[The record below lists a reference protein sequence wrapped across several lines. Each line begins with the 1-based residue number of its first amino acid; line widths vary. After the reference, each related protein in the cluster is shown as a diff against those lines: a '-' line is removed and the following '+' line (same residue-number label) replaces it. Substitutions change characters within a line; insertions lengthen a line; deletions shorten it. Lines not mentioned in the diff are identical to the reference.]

1 MVVRDGTVCNTV
13 GNQVKT
19 QESAAVQG
27 ERANFWETEKERYR
41 QDMTKKKNRMESES
55 DDRRQNTK
63 PKFTYFSEEGRKKV
77 SKLVGCWCERVEVS

>member
-1 MVVRDGTVCNTV
+1 MGQFATGLV

-41 QDMTKKKNRMESES
+41 QIMTKRKIERKVKVKVVTEDRTQKNK
-55 DDRRQNTK
+55 QN
-63 PKFTYFSEEGRKKV
+63 SNI
-77 SKLVGCWCERVEVS
+77 S

>member
-1 MVVRDGTVCNTV
+1 MVRDWTVCNTV

-41 QDMTKKKNRMESES
+41 QNMTKRKIEWKVKVVTEDRTQKNK
-55 DDRRQNTK
+55 QN
-63 PKFTYFSEEGRKKV
+63 SNI
-77 SKLVGCWCERVEVS
+77 S

>member
-1 MVVRDGTVCNTV
+1 MGQFATGLV

-41 QDMTKKKNRMESES
+41 QIMTKRKIERKVKVKVVTEDRTQKNKQKFNISQKKGE
-55 DDRRQNTK
+55 RR
-63 PKFTYFSEEGRKKV
+63 
-77 SKLVGCWCERVEVS
+77 

>member
-1 MVVRDGTVCNTV
+1 MGQFATGLV

-41 QDMTKKKNRMESES
+41 QIMTKRKIERKVKVKVVTE
-55 DDRRQNTK
+55 DRTQKINKIQTFLRRREK
-63 PKFTYFSEEGRKKV
+63 EGK
-77 SKLVGCWCERVEVS
+77 

>member
-1 MVVRDGTVCNTV
+1 MVRDWTVCNRV

-41 QDMTKKKNRMESES
+41 QNMTKRKIEWKVKVVTEDRAQKNK
-55 DDRRQNTK
+55 Q
-63 PKFTYFSEEGRKKV
+63 KFG
-77 SKLVGCWCERVEVS
+77 

>member
-1 MVVRDGTVCNTV
+1 MVRDWTVCNTV
-13 GNQVKT
+13 GNPTKS
-19 QESAAVQG
+19 ESAAVQG
-27 ERANFWETEKERYR
+27 ERANFPETEKERYR

-77 SKLVGCWCERVEVS
+77 SKGRVRKIKMEI